1 MQSTD
6 QQIDQQ
12 EAMFEDLTDS
22 NDLPDEPVVESAEAG
37 REEHGG
43 DSRVIPGTVLTVDDF
58 AELEERIVR
67 TVELVQ
73 RERKARVAAQQRVGE
88 LEGQV
93 RELQAQSESLE
104 HLQEEIASLRGERE
118 QVRQRVER
126 LLSQLDA
133 LEL

>member
-1 MQSTD
+1 
-6 QQIDQQ
+6 
-12 EAMFEDLTDS
+12 MFEDLTDS
-22 NDLPDEPVVESAEAG
+22 NDLPDAPVVESAETG

>member
-1 MQSTD
+1 VQTTD

-22 NDLPDEPVVESAEAG
+22 NDLPDEPVVESAEAK
-37 REEHGG
+37 REGHGG

-73 RERKARVAAQQRVGE
+73 RERKARLAAQQRVVE